1 MRALGRSVAWLILA
15 GFLAAQ
21 ASVWVA
27 AHHATLEDD
36 SACAAAEGSQMV
48 GPHHQSG
55 PQFEEP
61 NHPNPIE
68 HCAICHLQ
76 RVVSHAR
83 LVRIN
88 MATAAAQRLSGPV
101 EADRAVALV
110 VLPPAPSRGPPAFFA

>member
-1 MRALGRSVAWLILA
+1 MRALGRSIAWLILA
-15 GFLAAQ
+15 GFFAAQ

-27 AHHATLEDD
+27 AHHASLEDD
-36 SACAAAEGSQMV
+36 SACASAEGPQMV

-55 PQFEEP
+55 LQFEEP
-61 NHPNPIE
+61 NLPNPIE

-88 MATAAAQRLSGPV
+88 VATAAAHHLSGPV